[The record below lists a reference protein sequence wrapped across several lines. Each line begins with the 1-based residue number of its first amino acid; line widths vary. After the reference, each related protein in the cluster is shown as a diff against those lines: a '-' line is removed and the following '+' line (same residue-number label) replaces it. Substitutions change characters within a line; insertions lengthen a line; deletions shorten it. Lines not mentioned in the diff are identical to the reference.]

1 LTGKHFHHILSFQQ
15 MLKGVYIMK
24 IPNETLEKSAENAL
38 RACLSKVPFLRINN
52 IRKEPGIRDN
62 KPDLLVKLSVQ
73 GIEKELLIEIKSNGQ
88 PRRAREAVNQLLR
101 YQTVF
106 PEAYG
111 VFVAPYISPTASEIC
126 IKEGIGY
133 ADLSGNCRLCFEQ
146 VFIEQTG
153 NPNAFAEKRDLRS
166 LYSPKAERVLRVLLS
181 KPEKTWKMKALA
193 DEAGVSL
200 GQVANVKKL
209 LNDREWI
216 QTDRSGFSLVTPEQ
230 LLNEWAE
237 NYTYRKSGI
246 CNLYSFK
253 SVPEIE
259 VSIAEVCRQRKL
271 NYALTGFSGAARL
284 APAVRYQRV
293 FVYIDEAE
301 EDVVEQMNF
310 KEVQSGANVSI
321 LTPYDEGVFYGVLE
335 VGGVKIAS
343 PIQIYLDLM
352 GFRGRGE
359 EAARV
364 LIKRTIRPK
373 W

>member
-1 LTGKHFHHILSFQQ
+1 MLSFQQ
-15 MLKGVYIMK
+15 MLKGVYKMK
-24 IPNETLEKSAENAL
+24 ISGEKLEKSAEDAL
-38 RACLSKVPFLRINN
+38 RACLSKVPFLKINN
-52 IRKEPGIRDN
+52 IRKEPGKGDK
-62 KPDLLVKLSVQ
+62 KPDLLVKL
-73 GIEKELLIEIKSNGQ
+73 LLKDIKKDLLVEVKSNGQ

-101 YQTVF
+101 YQAVF
-106 PEAYG
+106 PGAYG
-111 VFVAPYISPTASEIC
+111 VFVAPYISPKASEIC

-153 NPNAFAEKRDLRS
+153 NPNAFAKKRDLRS
-166 LYSPKAERVLRVLLS
+166 LYSPKAERVLRVLLY
-181 KPEKTWKMKALA
+181 KPEKTWRIIALA

-216 QTDRSGFSLVTPEQ
+216 QTGRSGFSLIAPEKI
-230 LLNEWAE
+230 LNEWTE

-246 CNLYSFK
+246 RNFYSLK

-259 VSIAEVCRQRKL
+259 ANIAEICRKRKL

-284 APAVRYQRV
+284 APAVRYQRA

-301 EDVVEQMNF
+301 EDVVERMNF

-321 LTPYDEGVFYGVLE
+321 LSPYDEGVFYGVLE
-335 VGGVKIAS
+335 VDGVKIAS
-343 PIQIYLDLM
+343 PVQIYLDLM

-364 LIKRTIRPK
+364 LFKQTIKPK

>member
-1 LTGKHFHHILSFQQ
+1 
-15 MLKGVYIMK
+15 MK
-24 IPNETLEKSAENAL
+24 MIGGTLEKSAENAL
-38 RACLSKVPFLRINN
+38 LACLSKVPFLRINN
-52 IRKEPGIRDN
+52 IRKRPGNGDHR
-62 KPDLLVKLSVQ
+62 PDLSIKLSLE
-73 GIEKELLIEIKSNGQ
+73 GIEKELLVEIKSNGQ

-101 YQTVF
+101 YQTGF
-106 PEAYG
+106 PRAYG
-111 VFVAPYISPTASEIC
+111 VFVAPYISPKASEIC

-153 NPNAFAEKRDLRS
+153 NPNVFAKKRDLRS

-181 KPEKTWKMKALA
+181 KPEEIWKMKALA

-216 QTDRSGFSLVTPEQ
+216 QTYRSGFSLVAPEQ
-230 LLNEWAE
+230 LLNEWTE

-246 CNLYSFK
+246 CNLYSLK

-271 NYALTGFSGAARL
+271 KYALTGFSGAARI
-284 APAVRYQRV
+284 APAEKYQRV

-301 EDVVEQMNF
+301 EDVVELMNF
-310 KEVQSGANVSI
+310 KEVQSGANVNI

-335 VGGVKIAS
+335 IGGVKVAS

-359 EAARV
+359 EAAKA
-364 LIKRTIRPK
+364 LFKQTIRPK

>member
-1 LTGKHFHHILSFQQ
+1 
-15 MLKGVYIMK
+15 MK
-24 IPNETLEKSAENAL
+24 KSDETLEKSAENAL

-62 KPDLLVKLSVQ
+62 KLDLLVKLSVQ

-106 PEAYG
+106 PKAYG

-153 NPNAFAEKRDLRS
+153 NPNAFAERRDLRS

-193 DEAGVSL
+193 NEAGVSL

-246 CNLYSFK
+246 CNLYSLK

-301 EDVVEQMNF
+301 KDVVEQMNF

-364 LIKRTIRPK
+364 LFKQTIRPK